1 MEYPKDLDE
10 AQHEAAMNMLAKI
23 CDVNTVDKFKQLF
36 QDAEAATHN
45 LPLYY
50 DTQHNST
57 SPSPTPPSSPISPT
71 SSSLLTSSGKIRF
84 ANLRAHL
91 RTSSGS
97 NFDTVGSEEEDAGS
111 SGGGG
116 TSVSV
121 VGSVAGGGSGGGGG
135 GGGSGGGSPSGSGS
149 ESEEPGLYVYNSKT
163 KKLERASKSP
173 LTSKIIRNIKP
184 AW

>member
-50 DTQHNST
+50 DTHNNST

-84 ANLRAHL
+84 ANIRAHL
-91 RTSSGS
+91 RTSSSS
-97 NFDTVGSEEEDAGS
+97 NFDAVGSEEEDAGS
-111 SGGGG
+111 SGGG
-116 TSVSV
+116 SASAVSV
-121 VGSVAGGGSGGGGG
+121 ASGGSGSGGGGG
-135 GGGSGGGSPSGSGS
+135 GGSGAGSPSGSGS